1 MNIRN
6 LLRSLVML
14 MTFLCVVSSAFAV
27 GQKPNIVFIFTDDQ
41 RFDAIGAADPA
52 VKTPKLDRLAA
63 CGTRY
68 TNAFVTLSICSPS
81 RAAVMTAQYGSVTGV
96 TTLGR
101 RIADTSPLL
110 PKLLR
115 DAGYHTGMF
124 GKWHLGN
131 HPAEIGFDEPNY
143 FHANGSFF
151 QDIIS
156 GTLRSSGHCARV
168 TWLGFQLAQ
177 LEIPNPSFASA
188 TAAADKQ
195 IKRRYL
201 TRPP

>member
-1 MNIRN
+1 MNTRN

-81 RAAVMTAQYGSVTGV
+81 RAAVMTGQYGSVTGV

-131 HPAEIGFDEPNY
+131 HPAEIGFDESNY
-143 FHANGSFF
+143 FHANGSFY
-151 QDIIS
+151 DRKANVGEAILTNDAKHVSAVTRRPIL
-156 GTLRSSGHCARV
+156 GTSIGRQFLLGSRNITYGGPCA
-168 TWLGFQLAQ
+168 
-177 LEIPNPSFASA
+177 
-188 TAAADKQ
+188 
-195 IKRRYL
+195 
-201 TRPP
+201 